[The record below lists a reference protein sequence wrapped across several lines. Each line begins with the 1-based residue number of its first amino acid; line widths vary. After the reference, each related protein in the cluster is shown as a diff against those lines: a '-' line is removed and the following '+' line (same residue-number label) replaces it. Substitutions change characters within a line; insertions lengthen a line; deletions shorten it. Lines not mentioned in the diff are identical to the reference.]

1 MRNLRESLRNN
12 KDLEA
17 IVIVGATASGK
28 SSFAHKLALEL
39 DTEIISADSR
49 AVYVGMNIGTAKPST
64 KEQTEIKYH
73 MIDVLEPSESEYSL
87 GQYLN
92 QAKPLLKEIR
102 SRGKLPIV
110 VGGTGFYVD
119 GLFEKFLIPQVKPDL
134 VFRKSLEGIR
144 TEILYEKLSEKRN
157 IHPNDRFRIIRALE
171 IQENSSE
178 QETGRKTELRIEAEK
193 TKDSKILKLGINFK
207 DREVHRKR
215 IRERTESMLESGLV
229 NETESLLKKYGR
241 LSLFTKTI
249 GYNEC
254 ISFLDGLIKNKDEL
268 LERIEIAT
276 RQYAKRQR
284 IWFKRD
290 KSIIWLESGLPMK
303 EIDAILVDRD

>member
-1 MRNLRESLRNN
+1 MS
-12 KDLEA
+12 KPDLEA

-49 AVYVGMNIGTAKPST
+49 AVYVDMNIGTAKPST
-64 KEQTEIKYH
+64 KEQIEIKYH
-73 MIDVLEPSESEYSL
+73 MIDVLEPSENEYSL
-87 GQYLN
+87 GRYLN
-92 QAKPLLKEIR
+92 QAKPLLNEIR

-119 GLFEKFLIPQVKPDL
+119 GLFEKFLIPEVKPDPA
-134 VFRKSLEGIR
+134 FRKSLESIR

-171 IQENSSE
+171 IQEKTQE
-178 QETGRKTELRIEAEK
+178 QEAERKIEREIELEK

-207 DREVHRKR
+207 NREVHKKR
-215 IRERTESMLESGLV
+215 IRERSESMLENGLLK
-229 NETESLLKKYGR
+229 ETESLLGKYGR
-241 LSLFTKTI
+241 LDLFMKTI

-254 ISFLDGLIKNKDEL
+254 ISFLDGLIENKDEL